1 MFDNNLFFRTSGAGS
16 MSSTETSSAITINET
31 PIGGLSVNVIIPK
44 RDVGDTVQV
53 TLQHS
58 TDNSTYTTLYAFDTV
73 ASITATNTTA
83 IRLRQRV
90 NTRAK
95 YLRTVSTVAGT
106 SPDFGAVQIFLGDR
120 DYPNNYQ
127 VTAAAT
133 PNTY

>member
-1 MFDNNLFFRTSGAGS
+1 

-58 TDNSTYTTLYAFDTV
+58 TDGSTYTTLYAFDTV

-120 DYPNNYQ
+120 DMANNYT
-127 VTAAAT
+127 VTAATT

>member
-16 MSSTETSSAITINET
+16 MSSTETSSAITINGT

-53 TLQHS
+53 TLQHP

-83 IRLRQRV
+83 IRLRQLV

>member
-16 MSSTETSSAITINET
+16 MSSTETSSAITINGT

-83 IRLRQRV
+83 LRLRHRV

-106 SPDFGAVQIFLGDR
+106 TPDFGAVQIFLGDR
-120 DYPNNYQ
+120 DMANNYT
-127 VTAAAT
+127 VTAATT
-133 PNTY
+133 PDTY